1 MNIFFTK
8 IHFIILF
15 LVFILD
21 LQEEDFTNDDSVR
34 LYFPNDIAISQ
45 I

>member
-1 MNIFFTK
+1 MNVFFTK

-21 LQEEDFTNDDSVR
+21 LQEDFTNDDSVR